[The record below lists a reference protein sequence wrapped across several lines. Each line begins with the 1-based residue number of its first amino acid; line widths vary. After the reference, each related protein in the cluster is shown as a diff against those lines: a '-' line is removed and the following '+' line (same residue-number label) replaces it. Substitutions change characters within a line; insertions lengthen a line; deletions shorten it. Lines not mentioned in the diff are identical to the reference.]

1 MQIHNGLYRFPVREC
16 DIMEETAAQES
27 IRQFLLI
34 IRCDDDDR
42 AFLCLHCLASLV
54 AVEFHAVE
62 FLEQVIRR
70 SEEHTSE
77 LQSLMRISYAVFRWK
92 KQKTRHH
99 NTQHQHQPQQ
109 SHTHQLLPE

>member
-1 MQIHNGLYRFPVREC
+1 MHIHNGLHRFPVREF

-42 AFLCLHCLASLV
+42 AFLCLLCLASLV
-54 AVEFHAVE
+54 DVEFHAVE
-62 FLEQVIRR
+62 LLEQVIRELDVSLVDLIS

-77 LQSLMRISYAVFRWK
+77 LQSLMSIPYALFFLK
-92 KQKTRHH
+92 KK
-99 NTQHQHQPQQ
+99 NTLKLKK
-109 SHTHQLLPE
+109 SHI

>member
-34 IRCDDDDR
+34 IRCDDDDW

-54 AVEFHAVE
+54 DVEFHAVE
-62 FLEQVIRR
+62 FLEQVIRELDVSLVDLIDQSDRKALRREGLR
-70 SEEHTSE
+70 SEERRVGKECGSTCRS
-77 LQSLMRISYAVFRWK
+77 RWS
-92 KQKTRHH
+92 
-99 NTQHQHQPQQ
+99 PY
-109 SHTHQLLPE
+109 P